1 MKTVLL
7 CSIAF
12 CTFAIPAISEL
23 TPQDIDKIRLIVKE
37 SESQLRQDIAS
48 VKEELAADI
57 STVKEELAADIS
69 TVKEE
74 LAADISKREAAVR
87 VNVARLEGRITG
99 IEKQVAHA
107 TNVTYGLIA
116 LIVAAIGIPQIII
129 VWRSRKSQL
138 HDEQFTRSVEQM

>member
-74 LAADISKREAAVR
+74 LAADISTVR